1 MKELTELLVDST
13 MFEMHNMLQS
23 LPPPSI
29 APGSSPY
36 MDGVFGILR
45 RMAGE
50 HRVLMVSKRER
61 DIEFKLKDR
70 APRLAQPLL

>member
-1 MKELTELLVDST
+1 LVKELTELLVDST

-29 APGSSPY
+29 APGSSPN
-36 MDGVFGILR
+36 MDGVFGIL
-45 RMAGE
+45 
-50 HRVLMVSKRER
+50 RVLMVSKRER